1 MPILGLTAS
10 FPNVHAP
17 ITFRIREM
25 ISSQPPLIALDK
37 EQTRGLSHLQTCS
50 VGLYSGE

>member
-17 ITFRIREM
+17 I
-25 ISSQPPLIALDK
+25 QPPLIALGK